1 MAPTAEHEAQ
11 PGVLRSDEAL
21 FVRAMSRVFNVN
33 VSTPG
38 PARVTVL
45 STDRA
50 EIESCRDADV
60 LDTWLDRAVIVV
72 KVDDLFA

>member
-1 MAPTAEHEAQ
+1 VM
-11 PGVLRSDEAL
+11 
-21 FVRAMSRVFNVN
+21 
-33 VSTPG
+33 
-38 PARVTVL
+38 VL

-60 LDTWLDRAVIVV
+60 LDSSPDRAVIVV

>member
-1 MAPTAEHEAQ
+1 MTPTAEHGEL

-21 FVRAMSRVFNVN
+21 FVRAMARAFNVN

-38 PARVTVL
+38 PASVTVL

-50 EIESCRDADV
+50 EFESCRDADV
-60 LDTWLDRAVIVV
+60 LDSSPDRAVIVV
-72 KVDDLFA
+72 KAADLFE

>member
-11 PGVLRSDEAL
+11 PGVLRRDEAL
-21 FVRAMSRVFNVN
+21 FVRAMARVFNV
-33 VSTPG
+33 SAPG

-60 LDTWLDRAVIVV
+60 LDSSPDRAVIVV